1 MGKVWKPVL
10 GKSRI
15 GFQTSS
21 LACEHNPWHR
31 IVTTR
36 EGGLGL
42 PVLFT
47 PILKMTFPR
56 PRLTCLGS
64 PQLLKGRVPISRPT
78 FFLSCLLSF
87 TFQSPVKPEPEYK
100 SELRLWLAGC
110 PQGRHKFSKHSF
122 SHPGQRAWCLTYRVV
137 MEIKLEMHGKFLAEH
152 LHHEGFLQMS
162 APWPVRSLHGNCKLI
177 QNI

>member
-1 MGKVWKPVL
+1 MEKVWKPVL

-110 PQGRHKFSKHSF
+110 PQGRHKFSKHSSF
-122 SHPGQRAWCLTYRVV
+122 ASRTEGVVSNLQSCYGNRIRDARKVPGRTPASQRISANVSS
-137 MEIKLEMHGKFLAEH
+137 LACT
-152 LHHEGFLQMS
+152 LS
-162 APWPVRSLHGNCKLI
+162 PW
-177 QNI
+177 